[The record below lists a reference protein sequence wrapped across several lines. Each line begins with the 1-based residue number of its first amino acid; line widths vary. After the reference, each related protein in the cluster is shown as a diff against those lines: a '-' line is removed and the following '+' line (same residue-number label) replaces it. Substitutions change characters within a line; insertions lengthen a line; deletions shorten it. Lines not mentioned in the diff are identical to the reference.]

1 MASSNG
7 ADVGRVAHEELVRLR
22 VKIDI
27 MGEELFHEGGRGN
40 VGLQ

>member
-27 MGEELFHEGGRGN
+27 RGEELFHEGGRGS